1 MTTYIGTNGND
12 TLIGLDDVADEL
24 TGKLGND
31 VLIGGGG
38 FGFIDFAHYDGAT
51 AAVTVNLAAGTSSGG
66 DGNDTLSGI
75 EGVTGSNFSDTLV
88 GDANDNTLIGNK
100 GNDSLLGGD
109 GNDTLR
115 GGLGSDILTGGDGWG
130 VDSADYSDTN
140 SAVTVNLVTSTA
152 SGGGGSDILNGIES
166 VIGSNFNDTL
176 VGGNADSNTLFG
188 GNGNDTLLG
197 GNSFSIMLDGGNGN
211 DTLIS
216 GNSAFNWMNG
226 GSGNDSLVGGDGSDT
241 LIGGLGSDILKG
253 GNNYYWGDVDW
264 ADYSNASASET
275 VNLFAGT
282 ASGGDG
288 NDILSGI
295 EAVRGSSYNDILIGD
310 ANDNTLEGADGNDT
324 LAGGDGSDTLTGG
337 LGDDILTGGGG
348 KGFDWANYADAFS
361 SVIVNLATGLASGGS
376 GNDTLSGIENVTGSS
391 SNDKLTGDAN
401 DNTLNGGWGDD
412 WIMGG
417 LGNDTLLGDKGF
429 DWASYSDAASAVTVD
444 LALGAASGGSG
455 DDALSGIEA
464 VIGSKFGDTLMGDA
478 NDNTLKGGAGNDMLD
493 GKDGFNTLIGGSG
506 NDIFKFTTVGHIDTI
521 NDYNVANDTIQ
532 LENAVFT
539 ALNTTGTLGAG
550 RFRIGTQAVD
560 ANDFIIYN
568 NATGELL
575 YDADGNGTGAA
586 IQVATVGVG
595 LSMTNADI
603 VVI

>member
-12 TLIGLDDVADEL
+12 TLIGLDDIADDL

-38 FGFIDFAHYDGAT
+38 DWVVDFAHYDGAT
-51 AAVTVNLAAGTSSGG
+51 SAVTVNLAAGTSSGG

-75 EGVTGSNFSDTLV
+75 EGVTGSNFNDTLV
-88 GDANDNTLIGNK
+88 GDSKDNTLIGNK

-115 GGLGSDILTGGDGWG
+115 GGLGNDILTGGDGWG
-130 VDSADYSDTN
+130 FDSADYSDSK
-140 SAVTVNLVTSTA
+140 SAVTVNLVTGTA
-152 SGGGGSDILNGIES
+152 SGGSGNDILSGIEA
-166 VIGSNFNDTL
+166 VIGSDFNDTL
-176 VGGNADSNTLFG
+176 TGGNADGNALFG

-197 GNSFSIMLDGGNGN
+197 GNSFSITLDGGNGN

-216 GNSAFNWMNG
+216 GNSVYNWLDG

-253 GNNYYWGDVDW
+253 GNNWSVDW

-275 VNLFAGT
+275 VNLSAGI

-288 NDILSGI
+288 NDILSEI

-310 ANDNTLEGADGNDT
+310 ANDNILDGANGNDT

-337 LGDDILTGGGG
+337 LGDDILAGGGG
-348 KGFDWANYADAFS
+348 QGFDWATYADASS
-361 SVIVNLATGLASGGS
+361 SVTVNLATGLASGGS
-376 GNDTLSGIENVTGSS
+376 GNDKLSGIEGITGSS

-401 DNTLNGGWGDD
+401 GNTLNGGKGDD
-412 WIMGG
+412 WVMGG
-417 LGNDTLLGDKGF
+417 LGNDTLIGGKDV
-429 DWASYSDAASAVTVD
+429 DWADYSDATSAVMVD
-444 LALGAASGGSG
+444 LATGTESDVAGNDLLQEIENVQGS
-455 DDALSGIEA
+455 SHN
-464 VIGSKFGDTLMGDA
+464 DTLKGDA
-478 NDNTLKGGAGNDMLD
+478 NDNTLKGGAGNDVLD
-493 GKDGFNTLIGGSG
+493 GKEGFNTLTSGSG
-506 NDIFKFTTVGHIDTI
+506 NDVFKFTTMGHIDTI
-521 NDYNVANDTIQ
+521 SDYNVVNDTIQ
-532 LENAVFT
+532 LENGVFT
-539 ALNTTGTLGAG
+539 ALKTTGTLGAG
-550 RFRIGTQAVD
+550 QFRIGTQAVD

-568 NATGELL
+568 KAAGELL
-575 YDADGNGTGAA
+575 YDADGNGAGAA
-586 IQVATVGVG
+586 IQVATIGVG

>member
-12 TLIGLDDVADEL
+12 TLIGLDDVADDL

-51 AAVTVNLAAGTSSGG
+51 SAVTVNLAAGTSSGG
-66 DGNDTLSGI
+66 DGNDTLNGI

-109 GNDTLR
+109 GSDTLR
-115 GGLGSDILTGGDGWG
+115 GGLGNDILTGGDGWG
-130 VDSADYSDTN
+130 FDSADYSDTN

-176 VGGNADSNTLFG
+176 IGGDADGVSLFG
-188 GNGNDTLLG
+188 GNGNDTLMG
-197 GNSFSIMLDGGNGN
+197 GNAYSSNLDGG
-211 DTLIS
+211 D
-216 GNSAFNWMNG
+216 
-226 GSGNDSLVGGDGSDT
+226 GNDSLVGGEGIDT
-241 LIGGLGSDILKG
+241 LIGGVGNDVLTGGNGWGIDTAVYWDATSAVTVNLSSGTASGGSGSDILKG
-253 GNNYYWGDVDW
+253 
-264 ADYSNASASET
+264 
-275 VNLFAGT
+275 
-282 ASGGDG
+282 
-288 NDILSGI
+288 I
-295 EAVRGSSYNDILIGD
+295 ENISGSSYNDILLGD
-310 ANDNTLEGADGNDT
+310 ASNNLLEGADGNDT

-412 WIMGG
+412 VLMGG
-417 LGNDTLLGDKGF
+417 LGNDTLIGGKDI
-429 DWASYSDAASAVTVD
+429 DWANYSDATSAVTVNLATGTQSDVVGND
-444 LALGAASGGSG
+444 LLQEIENVQGSNHN
-455 DDALSGIEA
+455 
-464 VIGSKFGDTLMGDA
+464 DTLMGDG
-478 NDNTLKGGAGNDMLD
+478 NNNTLKGGAGNDTLD
-493 GKDGFNTLIGGSG
+493 GKEGFNTLIGGSG
-506 NDIFKFTTVGHIDTI
+506 SDVFKFTTTGHIDTI
-521 NDYNVANDTIQ
+521 SDYNVAKDTIQ
-532 LENAVFT
+532 LENGVFT
-539 ALNTTGTLGAG
+539 ALKTTGTLGAG
-550 RFRIGTQAVD
+550 QFRKGTQAVD